1 MRKPNQPRID
11 YAPCP
16 AANEAIDKAAQK
28 WQRENLGRQ
37 AVIDKLVILGL
48 WVEEQR
54 EHLKSMPLLYGR
66 QRKQWKR

>member
-1 MRKPNQPRID
+1 MRRQNQLRID

-16 AANEAIDKAAQK
+16 AASEAIDKAAAK
-28 WQRENLGRQ
+28 WQREGRQ

-54 EHLKSMPLLYGR
+54 EHLSGMPILFGR
-66 QRKQWKR
+66 QRRHWKP